1 MASLGAASTL
11 ERHHAAVTVALLSSA
26 AFEGVLRGLAPCAR
40 ARVLHLLPR
49 LIAAT
54 DIERHGAHIDVF
66 AATPQPPPEVAARDD
81 NDVDEDAL
89 LAAREAYAVLLLKA
103 ADLSNAAK
111 PWPAARRWAGLLKA
125 EHMLLA
131 EREADAGLAVS
142 PFLLLPMP
150 QLCQARPMP
159 CHAHACAAAGCTS
172 DAASHACFRASLI
185 ISSRRCCCC
194 SAACSP
200 SPRR

>member
-1 MASLGAASTL
+1 MASLGASSTL
-11 ERHHAAVTVALLSSA
+11 ERHHAAVTVSLLSSA
-26 AFEGVLRGLAPCAR
+26 ACEGVLRGLAPRAR

-54 DIERHGAHIDVF
+54 DIERHGAHIDAF
-66 AATPQPPPEVAARDD
+66 AATAQPPPEVAARDD
-81 NDVDEDAL
+81 SDADADEDAAL

-125 EHMLLA
+125 EHLLLA

-150 QLCQARPMP
+150 QLCKAR
-159 CHAHACAAAGCTS
+159 G
-172 DAASHACFRASLI
+172 
-185 ISSRRCCCC
+185 RCCATRMHAPLVDVCLTQH
-194 SAACSP
+194 A
-200 SPRR
+200 RTTGVHR